1 MVSPQPLA
9 RPLLVELLPLCVCM
23 ATKLLTCFVSPVGA
37 QVCVCVD
44 LSSQH
49 SGAGLSSPSS
59 ALTHQMRW
67 SGPASALYTQHMT
80 GSSVCHVFRG

>member
-1 MVSPQPLA
+1 M
-9 RPLLVELLPLCVCM
+9 
-23 ATKLLTCFVSPVGA
+23 
-37 QVCVCVD
+37 CVCVD

-80 GSSVCHVFRG
+80 GSSVCTLINLTSKVSTTSDVIMMVKLQLTGSPVQSLAHQLCSRI